1 MTSRGKDAKL
11 ICNNAGQMAT
21 FLLDLDGV
29 IFKHST
35 MEFNEGALNY
45 LKKIKAEGHSVVFTT
60 ARKSSNNNI
69 PSLQLDLTIQKLHD
83 AGIEFDSIVG
93 NLSSPRVVVNDDG
106 AFAIDHDRNSPLHH
120 HPGVE
125 LFTSN

>member
-1 MTSRGKDAKL
+1 
-11 ICNNAGQMAT
+11 MAT
-21 FLLDLDGV
+21 FLIDLDGV

-45 LKKIKAEGHSVVFTT
+45 LKKIKEEEGHSIVFTT

-69 PSLQLDLTIQKLHD
+69 PSLQLDLTIQKLID
-83 AGIEFDSIVG
+83 AGVEFESIVG
-93 NLSSPRVVVNDDG
+93 DLSSPRVVINDDG

-125 LFTSN
+125 LFASN